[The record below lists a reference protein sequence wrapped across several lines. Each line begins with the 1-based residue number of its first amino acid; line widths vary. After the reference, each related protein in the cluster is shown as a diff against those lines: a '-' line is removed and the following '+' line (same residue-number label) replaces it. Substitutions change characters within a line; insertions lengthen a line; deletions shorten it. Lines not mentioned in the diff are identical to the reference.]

1 MVEDEGTNETF
12 KVKAF
17 LCVNNQ
23 PELAVKE
30 RNNEHCT

>member
-1 MVEDEGTNETF
+1 MVEDRENNKTF
-12 KVKAF
+12 RVKAF

-23 PELAVKE
+23 SELAVKE

>member
-1 MVEDEGTNETF
+1 MVEDRGNNKTF
-12 KVKAF
+12 KAKGF